1 MLQWVNEMNAKVSP
15 KIGVFS
21 LTLINVIAIAS
32 LRDLPQMAIYGLGSI
47 FFYAAA
53 TLFFFLPVSL
63 VAAELATG
71 WPERGGVYIWV
82 REAFGPTWGFVA
94 VFLQWFQNLCWYPVV
109 ITYAAASLA
118 FGIAPTP
125 EDAAVLAENRVFIVT
140 AILVIFWSC
149 VLSSLRGLRF
159 SSGISV
165 IGAFCGVLLPGIF
178 LIGLAAVHLATGGTA
193 NLSLS
198 FNDLLP
204 DLEHPSNL
212 TFGVSVFL
220 AFAGMEMTAAH
231 AREVNRPGRSYPL
244 AIAIAAFII
253 LLIFVL
259 GALSIAVV
267 IPASQIV
274 LQTGVVMAIYDL
286 LHPRGL
292 DWMAR
297 TFAIM
302 LAFGVVGSVSA
313 WIVGPSKGILAA
325 AEEGHLTPWFS
336 QTNSFGVP
344 VRILYIQGAVVTIL
358 CLAFV
363 LQPTVAA
370 GYFMLSD
377 LTIQLYLVMYIMM
390 FLAALRLRV
399 IAPDRERQYRIPGG
413 MLGISLVA
421 GIGIV
426 GAVFAIIVGFVP
438 PAEFHHGAIDPY
450 FFVIFLATGM
460 VVFCI
465 LPFFLARLRKPN

>member
-1 MLQWVNEMNAKVSP
+1 MKTEISP

-32 LRDLPQMAIYGLGSI
+32 LRDLPQMATYGLGSV
-47 FFYAAA
+47 FFYTAA

-63 VAAELATG
+63 VTAELATG

-109 ITYAAASLA
+109 ITFAAGSLA
-118 FGIAPTP
+118 FGIAPNP
-125 EDAAVLAENRVFIVT
+125 EAAAALAENKVFIIT

-149 VLSSLRGLRF
+149 VLLNLHGLRF
-159 SSGISV
+159 SSGISA
-165 IGAFCGVLLPGIF
+165 IGAFSGVLLPGIF
-178 LIGLAAVHLATGGTA
+178 LVGLAVVHLATGSTA

-198 FNDLLP
+198 LKDLLP
-204 DLEHPSNL
+204 NLEHPSNL

-231 AREVNRPGRSYPL
+231 ASEVNQPGRSYPI

-253 LLIFVL
+253 LIIFVL

-274 LQTGVVMAIYDL
+274 LQTGVVMALHDL
-286 LHPRGL
+286 LHPSGL

-297 TFAIM
+297 ILAIM

-325 AEEGHLTPWFS
+325 AEDGHLTPWFS
-336 QTNSFGVP
+336 QTNSRGVP
-344 VRILYIQGAVVTIL
+344 ARILWIQGGVVTIL

-377 LTIQLYLVMYIMM
+377 LTIQLYLIMYLVM

-413 MLGISLVA
+413 MFGMSLVA
-421 GIGIV
+421 GIGIA
-426 GAVFAIIVGFVP
+426 GSMLAIIVGFVP
-438 PAEFHHGAIDPY
+438 PAEFQRGTIDPN
-450 FFVIFLATGM
+450 FFVIFLGTGM
-460 VVFCI
+460 AIFCI
-465 LPFFLARLRKPN
+465 LPFFIARLRKPGQRH

>member
-1 MLQWVNEMNAKVSP
+1 MNAEPSA
-15 KIGVFS
+15 KIGLLP

-32 LRDLPQMAIYGLGSI
+32 LRDLPQMATYGLGSV
-47 FFYAAA
+47 FFYTAA

-71 WPERGGVYIWV
+71 WPERGGIYIWV

-125 EDAAVLAENRVFIVT
+125 AAAADLAGNKAFIVT

-149 VLSSLRGLRF
+149 VLLNLRGLRF
-159 SSGISV
+159 SSAISS
-165 IGAFCGVLLPGIF
+165 IGAFSGVLLPGIF
-178 LIGLAAVHLATGGTA
+178 LIGFAAVHLITGGTA

-198 FNDLLP
+198 EKDLVP
-204 DLEHPSNL
+204 DLTQPSDL

-231 AREVNRPGRSYPL
+231 AREVDRPGRSYPL
-244 AIAIAAFII
+244 AIAMAAGTI
-253 LLIFVL
+253 LLVFVL
-259 GALSIAVV
+259 GSLSIAVV
-267 IPASQIV
+267 LPASRIV
-274 LQTGVVMAIYDL
+274 LQTGVVTAIYEL
-286 LHPRGL
+286 LHPHGL
-292 DWMAR
+292 DWLAR
-297 TFAIM
+297 LFAIM
-302 LAFGVVGSVSA
+302 LAAGVVGSVSA
-313 WIVGPSKGILAA
+313 WVVGPSKGMLAA
-325 AEEGHLTPWFS
+325 TEDGHLTPWFS
-336 QTNSFGVP
+336 QTNASGVP
-344 VRILYIQGAVVTIL
+344 VRILWIQGAVVTML

-390 FLAALRLRV
+390 FLAALRLRAT
-399 IAPDRERQYRIPGG
+399 APGKERPYRIPGG
-413 MLGISLVA
+413 MIGIGVVA
-421 GIGIV
+421 GIGIA
-426 GAVFAIIVGFVP
+426 GALLAIIVGFVP
-438 PAEFHHGAIDPY
+438 PAEFRRGTINPY
-450 FFVIFLATGM
+450 FFTLFLGIGIT
-460 VVFCI
+460 VFCL
-465 LPFFLARLRKPN
+465 LPLFLARLRKPE

>member
-1 MLQWVNEMNAKVSP
+1 MKAAGSAR
-15 KIGVFS
+15 IGIFS

-53 TLFFFLPVSL
+53 TLFFFMPVSL
-63 VAAELATG
+63 IAAELATG
-71 WPERGGVYIWV
+71 WPERGGVYVWV

-109 ITYAAASLA
+109 ITFAAASLA
-118 FGIAPTP
+118 FGIAPSTT
-125 EDAAVLAENRVFIVT
+125 DAAVLAENKGYIVT

-149 VLSSLRGLRF
+149 VLFNMRGLRL
-159 SSGISV
+159 SSAISV
-165 IGAFCGVLLPGIF
+165 IGAFSGVLLPGLF
-178 LIGLAAVHLATGGTA
+178 LVGLAAVHLATGGTVY
-193 NLSLS
+193 LSLS
-198 FNDLLP
+198 SVDLLP
-204 DLEHPSNL
+204 DLEHLSNI

-231 AREVNRPGRSYPL
+231 AREVNRPGRAYPL
-244 AIAIAAFII
+244 AIAIAAIII
-253 LLIFVL
+253 LVIFVL

-274 LQTGVVMAIYDL
+274 LQTGVVMAISEL
-286 LHPRGL
+286 LHPFGL

-302 LAFGVVGSVSA
+302 LALGVVGSVCA
-313 WIVGPSKGILAA
+313 WIAGPSKGILAA
-325 AEEGHLTPWFS
+325 VEQGHLTPWFS
-336 QTNSFGVP
+336 HTNAYGVP
-344 VRILYIQGAVVTIL
+344 ARILVIQGIVVTLL

-399 IAPDRERQYRIPGG
+399 IAPDRERHYRIPGG

-421 GIGIV
+421 GTGTV
-426 GAVFAIIVGFVP
+426 GALFAIIVGFVP
-438 PAEFHHGAIDPY
+438 PAAFQNGAIDPG
-450 FFVIFLATGM
+450 FFVLFLATGM
-460 VVFCI
+460 VVFCA
-465 LPFFLARLRKPN
+465 LPFFLARLKTA